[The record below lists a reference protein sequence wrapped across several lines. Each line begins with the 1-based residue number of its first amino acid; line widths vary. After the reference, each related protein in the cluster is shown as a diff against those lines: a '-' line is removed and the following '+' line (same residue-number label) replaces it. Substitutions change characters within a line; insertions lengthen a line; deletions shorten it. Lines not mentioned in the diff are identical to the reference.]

1 MHNIGIGIFGCSE
14 VTKIVVT
21 LLREKGFNVQAIWG
35 KTKEEAQEYGNEL
48 KIPFYTNKIDEVL
61 LRKDVDFSFVLCQPY
76 LHSTIVVKSLG
87 IGKHVLCEK
96 TLGINVMDAQKMVNI
111 CGIPELLNSVN

>member
-1 MHNIGIGIFGCSE
+1 MHTIGIGIFGCSE
-14 VTKIVVT
+14 VTKIVVS

-35 KTKEEAQEYGNEL
+35 KTKEEAQEYANEL

-76 LHSTIVVKSLG
+76 LHSHIVVKSLG

-96 TLGINVMDAQKMVNI
+96 TLGINVLDAQKMVNAAEI
-111 CGIPELLNSVN
+111 LI